1 MLYAINTGQVVK
13 AKRLMEYVDAHV
25 DRERMA
31 SDTSWC
37 IYNAYHGKLNLL
49 EGQLDSAESAFRSLA
64 AFNNILSIKVM
75 ASKGLMELYEAKG
88 KADSVFKYSTEYCLA
103 NDSSNVFSHAK
114 VMERMHGLYNYDRM
128 RLDAYESKVKT
139 ERVKALFVEILLL
152 AVFVALVLGIIVN
165 SKRKANKRQL
175 ISQINE
181 YNNLRREYEFIQADL
196 QAIKTDKDGLDIL
209 LRQNLHNQAT
219 QGKKASYSDLKNL
232 RIDAYREFP
241 SFHDAIRNAEH
252 PLGLRDE
259 NICVMI
265 RQGFLAS
272 EIAILLGMSPQALSN
287 AKRKILKN
295 MFGIEG
301 KANVLNQKIF
311 AI

>member
-1 MLYAINTGQVVK
+1 
-13 AKRLMEYVDAHV
+13 
-25 DRERMA
+25 
-31 SDTSWC
+31 
-37 IYNAYHGKLNLL
+37 
-49 EGQLDSAESAFRSLA
+49 
-64 AFNNILSIKVM
+64 M
-75 ASKGLMELYEAKG
+75 ASKGLMEIYEAKG

-139 ERVKALFVEILLL
+139 ERVKAIFVEILLL

-209 LRQNLHNQAT
+209 LRQREDALEELKRRIGEYDVVARVTNKREAEENLHNQAT

-311 AI
+311 TI